1 MTSRE
6 LTSGFDYWSRGHLRM
21 AVVHLPI
28 KFGALVFSGYKD
40 LIFFCRL
47 GLKVLLM
54 PPKFQLFGLLPPKL
68 RDTLFRPTKGTPL
81 RGTTRF
87 EPSLFQIR
95 HTVRHNT
102 CLRNKKGK
110 KDSVKLAIRPDH
122 PCCRIEV
129 KVCMPGGLQCVVT
142 VFCHLCVLK
151 CLFIIINV
159 KNCGLYTS

>member
-1 MTSRE
+1 
-6 LTSGFDYWSRGHLRM
+6 
-21 AVVHLPI
+21 
-28 KFGALVFSGYKD
+28 
-40 LIFFCRL
+40 
-47 GLKVLLM
+47 M

-68 RDTLFRPTKGTPL
+68 RDTLFRPTNGTPL

-159 KNCGLYTS
+159 KKTVVYTRVNGALHIENCKNYKKVPLPTSTSPKCQCAVK